1 MTETNG
7 VTRTQSPM
15 VVVHAD
21 ELRIEAALERVI
33 VGWAGQVGAPALRFP
48 PLLPVEALSR
58 FDYFQNFPHLML
70 LAAPL
75 DADRV
80 RAQYVEATEVREV
93 PGEHLTNAVYALPS
107 AACYGTYLHLEN
119 ETLAAP
125 TRITTV
131 ATCFRNETKFEGMRR
146 LLAFRMREIVCVG
159 DVAAVQAHIKDF
171 KVRITAFAGA
181 VGLPLTVAAATD
193 PFFDPSAS
201 RAVMQKL
208 FPVKE
213 EFVYGGSLAIA
224 SVNFHRNFF
233 GERFGIRLADGPF
246 AFSSCVAFG
255 LERWIWALKDHFA
268 GDVERI
274 VSAIERAGHVGA

>member
-1 MTETNG
+1 MTETRE
-7 VTRTQSPM
+7 VRTARSAM
-15 VVVHAD
+15 VVVNPD

-33 VGWAGQVGAPALRFP
+33 LGWAGQVGAPALRFP
-48 PLLPVEALSR
+48 PLLPIEALSR

-80 RAQYVEATEVREV
+80 RSEYVKASRVESV
-93 PGEHLTNAVYALPS
+93 PGAHLAEAVYALPS
-107 AACYGTYLHLEN
+107 AACYGVYLHLEDR
-119 ETLAAP
+119 TLTAP
-125 TRITTV
+125 SRITTV
-131 ATCFRNETKFEGMRR
+131 ATCFRNEASFEGMRR

-159 DVAAVQAHIKDF
+159 DVASVQQHIQEF
-171 KVRITAFAGA
+171 KVRIVAFAAA
-181 VGLPLTVAAATD
+181 VGIPLTVAIATD
-193 PFFDPSAS
+193 PFFDPTAS
-201 RAVMQKL
+201 RAVAQKL

-233 GERFGIRLADGPF
+233 GERFAIRVADGPF

-255 LERWIWALKDHFA
+255 LERWIWALNDHFK
-268 GDVERI
+268 GDVDRI
-274 VSAIERAGHVGA
+274 LAALERAGRVEA